1 MRGQALQHDIKIG
14 DVLIAINN
22 RSVLCYSY
30 REMIKKIVDA
40 ERPVLLSFGRI
51 TDKYAAQQ
59 FYGVDIPRL
68 ASFASTIKSESFTTA
83 YMSPEKASMNNF
95 QTQRSKGFIWSVDA
109 ESLDFMYNFCASQVF
124 ATTVEDLLY
133 PKEKFR
139 YKPLTI
145 GGSVHSNSIKKAG
158 EDPEKNFV
166 YEMFMECLS
175 TLENAR
181 SAGTNVVLN
190 IIENKNI
197 FCKLNSNLKGAD
209 GQGIFDLNLS
219 MYENCTEQHTN
230 DAITSS
236 TAERNDPEN
245 DHNLERT
252 SPLPVETLSTGDGA
266 VIFNEKGLSVSVS
279 STPDSTRKMGKRRPT
294 FTSIDLNKFSS
305 PRTAKSSPS
314 FRVRPSYVKR
324 YSQYNQQLD
333 SFRSESRRS
342 KLSIVTTI
350 EDVKEDAEEED
361 VKQDFAV
368 EGTDDALSLHIDA
381 IVEDEDFEDST
392 VQ

>member
-1 MRGQALQHDIKIG
+1 
-14 DVLIAINN
+14 
-22 RSVLCYSY
+22 
-30 REMIKKIVDA
+30 
-40 ERPVLLSFGRI
+40 
-51 TDKYAAQQ
+51 
-59 FYGVDIPRL
+59 
-68 ASFASTIKSESFTTA
+68 
-83 YMSPEKASMNNF
+83 
-95 QTQRSKGFIWSVDA
+95 
-109 ESLDFMYNFCASQVF
+109 
-124 ATTVEDLLY
+124 
-133 PKEKFR
+133 
-139 YKPLTI
+139 
-145 GGSVHSNSIKKAG
+145 
-158 EDPEKNFV
+158 
-166 YEMFMECLS
+166 MECLS

-209 GQGIFDLNLS
+209 GQDVFDLNLS
-219 MYENCTEQHTN
+219 MNENCTEQQRTD

-236 TAERNDPEN
+236 TAEQNEN

-252 SPLPVETLSTGDGA
+252 SPLPVETLSNGDGA

-333 SFRSESRRS
+333 SFRSESRR
-342 KLSIVTTI
+342 I
-350 EDVKEDAEEED
+350 
-361 VKQDFAV
+361 
-368 EGTDDALSLHIDA
+368 
-381 IVEDEDFEDST
+381 
-392 VQ
+392 